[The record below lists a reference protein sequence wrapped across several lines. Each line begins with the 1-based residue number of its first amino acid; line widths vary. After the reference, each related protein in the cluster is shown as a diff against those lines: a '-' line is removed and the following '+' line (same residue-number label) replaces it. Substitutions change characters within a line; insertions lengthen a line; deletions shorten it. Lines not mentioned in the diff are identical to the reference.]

1 MSTADMGAMGADAS
15 REQSVYDSPPP
26 EPSADA
32 PLDDASPPDRPLVSI
47 GIPTY
52 SRAEKLERAVG
63 SVLGQTYANLEV
75 VISDNASDDGTEAFC
90 RALCERE
97 PRVRYLRSQVNLGP
111 TANFNTVIDELRGDY
126 AMLLSDDDW
135 LDPDYVATC
144 LAELRRAPG
153 LVLACGI
160 GRYLRDDE
168 VLRGGVEMRLE
179 QSSAPARVVAYV
191 RDVDENGLFYG
202 LMARSVM
209 RRAAPLR
216 NVLGND
222 WLLAAAIAAQGK
234 ATTLT
239 GTSINREL
247 DGTSADFAKLCAT
260 LGLPGWQARIPHLVI
275 ASQLI
280 ADIGWRAP
288 AYRDLGPLARARLA
302 CEAAWAA
309 IRWRSLIWHMTTPSF
324 AALRRRRGGRQL
336 WSLYLWLARRAG
348 GSL

>member
-1 MSTADMGAMGADAS
+1 MSAPDTHADSSG
-15 REQSVYDSPPP
+15 EQPVHDPSPPKRSLDTP
-26 EPSADA
+26 LTNTSPAD
-32 PLDDASPPDRPLVSI
+32 SPLVSI

-52 SRAEKLERAVG
+52 SRAAKLERAVD
-63 SVLGQTYANLEV
+63 SVLSQTYANLEV
-75 VISDNASDDGTEAFC
+75 VISDNASDDGTEALC
-90 RALCERE
+90 RALCARE
-97 PRVRYLRSQVNLGP
+97 PRVRYLRSPVNRGP

-135 LDPDYVATC
+135 LDPDYVETC
-144 LAELRRAPG
+144 LFELRRAPG

-160 GRYLRDDE
+160 GRYLRDGD
-168 VLRGGVEMRLE
+168 VVRGGVEMQLE
-179 QSSAPARVVAYV
+179 QDSPSARVVTYV
-191 RDVDENGLFYG
+191 REVDENGIFYG
-202 LMARSVM
+202 LMALAVM

-260 LGLPGWQARIPHLVI
+260 LGLPSWQARIPHLVI

-288 AYRDLGPLARARLA
+288 AYRDLGLLARARLA

-309 IRWRSLIWHMTTPSF
+309 IRWRSLIWHMTMPSF
-324 AALRRRRGGRQL
+324 AALGKRRGGRWL
-336 WSLYLWLARRAG
+336 WQRYLWLARRAG